1 MENPNDYDKY
11 PKRKNPRLSGYDYST
26 QNYYFI
32 TICTH
37 EKSCI
42 FGTPNM
48 LNLYGKYA
56 YEGMQQIPQHFPD
69 VSVEKFVVMP
79 NHIHAILFLHGKGSN
94 LERVI
99 GSYKSYVSKKVHRHE
114 PDRRVWQDSFHD
126 HIIRNEKSY
135 QNIWLYIE
143 GNPANWEKD
152 CFYFE

>member
-42 FGTPNM
+42 FGSPNM

-56 YEGMQQIPQHFPD
+56 YEGMQQIPQHYPD
-69 VSVEKFVVMP
+69 VSVENAESYPCYPVSAWKRVKFGTGDW
-79 NHIHAILFLHGKGSN
+79 FL
-94 LERVI
+94 
-99 GSYKSYVSKKVHRHE
+99 
-114 PDRRVWQDSFHD
+114 
-126 HIIRNEKSY
+126 
-135 QNIWLYIE
+135 
-143 GNPANWEKD
+143 
-152 CFYFE
+152 